1 MKTAISIPDEVFNEA
16 ELFAK
21 NYGISRSQLFTQAV
35 QHFVSFKKKNS
46 ITQKLNEV
54 YANQDESLEKQM
66 NQMQFM
72 SIEKEEW

>member
-21 NYGISRSQLFTQAV
+21 NNGISRSQLFTQAV
-35 QHFVSFKKKNS
+35 QYFVSLKKKDS

-54 YANQDESLEKQM
+54 YSKENSSLEMQM
-66 NQMQFM
+66 GTMQFS